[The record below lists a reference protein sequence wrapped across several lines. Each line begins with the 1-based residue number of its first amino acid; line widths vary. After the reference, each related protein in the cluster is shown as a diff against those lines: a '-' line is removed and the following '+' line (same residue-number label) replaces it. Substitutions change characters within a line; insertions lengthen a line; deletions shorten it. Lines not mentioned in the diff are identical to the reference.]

1 MRSSIA
7 ALLQTGVSVILPRD
21 PFQRIL
27 FAFFLVFLAA
37 SCVQPPYQQFLLMQH
52 VPTILV
58 AVAVCWLAN
67 RYPMSR
73 FSFLLIIVF
82 LCLHTLGARHLYSYT
97 PYDDWSMALFGINIT
112 QTFGFSRNHYD
123 RLVHFSYGLLLVV
136 PVQEIERRTLR
147 LSLFASSLLA
157 IEFILA
163 TSAAYE
169 LLEWFVAAVFTPT
182 WAESFLGQQGDIF
195 DAQKDTALATLGA
208 TISVSITCGVAHRST
223 SKQST

>member
-1 MRSSIA
+1 
-7 ALLQTGVSVILPRD
+7 
-21 PFQRIL
+21 
-27 FAFFLVFLAA
+27 
-37 SCVQPPYQQFLLMQH
+37 MQH
-52 VPTILV
+52 VPTMLV
-58 AVAVCWLAN
+58 ALVVSWLSN
-67 RYPMSR
+67 RFLMSR
-73 FSFLLIIVF
+73 FSFLLIILF
-82 LCLHTLGARHLYSYT
+82 LCLHTLGARYLYSYT
-97 PYDDWSMALFGINIT
+97 PYDEWATALFGINIT
-112 QTFGFSRNHYD
+112 ESFGFTRNHYD

-157 IEFILA
+157 VEFILA

-208 TISVSITCGVAHRST
+208 VISVSITCGVDRWSRL
-223 SKQST
+223 KP